1 MRARWTA
8 CALIIGSLV
17 LGRSQAA
24 APGEK
29 ETGVPAT
36 FYQSSRDDT
45 RAPAQPPVAIRDAA
59 VPVPP
64 AAAAAVGSASCTRP
78 FCNGERNSRVPDPHP
93 REPLAVRW
101 RSTLDPQLHPA
112 VIAAAQDRIVVTG
125 QIAWRLFDGKGE
137 TVKDDRM
144 GDGELVVDPANGLFY
159 FPDVDGY
166 VAAHRLADGAKAF
179 HLSVYFGDAYRRAL
193 IQREGRRMLV
203 VSIEGMRDPLGNR
216 KPRLSVIEL
225 QDLGDPFVL
234 SEVGR
239 LKSATRLE
247 YLFRDTVDLRAAV
260 HDGRLVLATGDRL
273 YSADRDLRL
282 QTELTGE
289 FEPLSLSL
297 DETLRA
303 YMVVATENGRFL
315 WVVSPEGQRVM
326 SFPVPADTPPLST
339 PPIVGYDHRVYLV
352 GGDRLLAVGVDGKLL
367 WQRAGAAIAGAVVT
381 ADGHLLVAAGS
392 ELLDIAADGAV
403 TVLHATRGD
412 ALRTAP
418 VPRGDGEVL
427 VASDEALYCLAP

>member
-8 CALIIGSLV
+8 CALITGSLV

-24 APGEK
+24 APSEK

-45 RAPAQPPVAIRDAA
+45 RAPAQPPVVIRAA
-59 VPVPP
+59 PAPPPPP
-64 AAAAAVGSASCTRP
+64 AASTAESAACTRP
-78 FCNGERNSRVPDPHP
+78 FCNGERNSRVPELHP
-93 REPLAVRW
+93 RGPLAVRW
-101 RSTLDPQLHPA
+101 RSRLDPQLHPV
-112 VIAAAQDRIVVTG
+112 VIAATQDRIAVTG
-125 QIAWRLFDGKGE
+125 QIAWRLLNATGE
-137 TVKDDRM
+137 AVKDERM
-144 GDGELVVDPANGLFY
+144 GDGELVLDPANGLFY

-260 HDGRLVLATGDRL
+260 HDGRLVLAT
-273 YSADRDLRL
+273 ADRVYTADGDLRL
-282 QTELTGE
+282 QTELSGE

-303 YMVVATENGRFL
+303 YMVVATEHGRAL
-315 WVVSPEGQRVM
+315 WVVTPEGQRVT
-326 SFPVPADTPPLST
+326 SFPLPADMPPLSS

-352 GGDRLLAVGVDGKLL
+352 GGDRLLAVGVDGQLL
-367 WQRAGAAIAGAVVT
+367 WQRSGAAVAGAVVT
-381 ADGHLLVAAGS
+381 GDGHLLVAAGS

-403 TVLHATRGD
+403 TVLHATSGET
-412 ALRTAP
+412 LRTAP
-418 VPRGDGEVL
+418 VPRAGGEVL
-427 VASDEALYCLAP
+427 VASTEALYCLAP